1 MSVVVGLDYERLTVH
16 CLMGEPTLGWRDLSV
31 IFGHV
36 LETARCSDR
45 GSIHAWRAMSVISGL
60 VMKSFTVMTWTP
72 DSIETCRDM
81 SVIFGHVLETKR
93 CSDRDSIH
101 AWRDMIV
108 KKPAVLIVTHGAPFI
123 RRSDS
128 RLAGYELQESAP
140 YDGSPGELF
149 DERALRL
156 AGYERQ

>member
-16 CLMGEPTLGWRDLSV
+16 CLIGEATLGWRDLSV
-31 IFGHV
+31 IFGHFF
-36 LETARCSDR
+36 ETNLFYDR
-45 GSIHAWRAMSVISGL
+45 DSIETWRAMSVISGL

-72 DSIETCRDM
+72 DSIETCRDL
-81 SVIFGHVLETKR
+81 SVIIGHVFVMINYF
-93 CSDRDSIH
+93 DRASIH
-101 AWRDMIV
+101 AWRDRIV
-108 KKPAVLIVTHGAPFI
+108 KKPPVLIVTHGAPFI

>member
-1 MSVVVGLDYERLTVH
+1 M
-16 CLMGEPTLGWRDLSV
+16 
-31 IFGHV
+31 F
-36 LETARCSDR
+36 
-45 GSIHAWRAMSVISGL
+45 GL

-72 DSIETCRDM
+72 DSTHGRRDM
-81 SVIFGHVLETKR
+81 SVIVGHVFETNPIY
-93 CSDRDSIH
+93 DRDSIH
-101 AWRDMIV
+101 AWRDVNV
-108 KKPAVLIVTHGAPFI
+108 KKPPDFRATHGAPFI

-128 RLAGYELQESAP
+128 RLAHYELQEPAP

>member
-1 MSVVVGLDYERLTVH
+1 MSVVVGLISERLTVH
-16 CLMGEPTLGWRDLSV
+16 CLIGEATLGWRDLSV
-31 IFGHV
+31 IFGHFF
-36 LETARCSDR
+36 ETNLFYDR
-45 GSIHAWRAMSVISGL
+45 DSIETWRAMSVISGL

-108 KKPAVLIVTHGAPFI
+108 KKPADFRATHGAPFI

-128 RLAGYELQESAP
+128 RLAGYELQEPAP

-149 DERALRL
+149 DVRALRL